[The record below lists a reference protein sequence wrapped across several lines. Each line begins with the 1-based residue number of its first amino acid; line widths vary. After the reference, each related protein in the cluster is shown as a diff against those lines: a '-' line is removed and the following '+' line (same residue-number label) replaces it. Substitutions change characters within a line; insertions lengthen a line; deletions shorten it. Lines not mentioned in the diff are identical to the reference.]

1 MLMYKIIQDKNDI
14 ELITLLEGC
23 EELRFLKNSKYFS
36 SKAYAYANEI
46 EKIYQPMQ
54 LGTLYLKN
62 YQLINSRAM
71 WVYTFIVEKPSTLLS
86 W

>member
-1 MLMYKIIQDKNDI
+1 MRNIALFSEGKEEEYKEASMLMYKIIQDKNDI

-46 EKIYQPMQ
+46 EKIY
-54 LGTLYLKN
+54 
-62 YQLINSRAM
+62 
-71 WVYTFIVEKPSTLLS
+71 
-86 W
+86 